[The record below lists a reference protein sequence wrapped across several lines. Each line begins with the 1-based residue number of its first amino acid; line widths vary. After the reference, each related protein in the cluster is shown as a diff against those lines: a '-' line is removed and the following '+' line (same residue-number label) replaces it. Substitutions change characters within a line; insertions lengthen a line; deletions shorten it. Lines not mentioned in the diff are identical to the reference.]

1 MDVDRSLYETV
12 GSSRPQESY
21 PPPAHCA
28 PNQPFDHHFQPGAAS
43 SCWAQSDNAFY
54 GVAKAH
60 ESIPPGMYRCE
71 LSDRVGPVFL
81 KQRIDLDGV
90 VHLPDSASD
99 EVLREVRAFRGMK
112 ERFREHGFMFKRGI
126 MLWGPAG
133 CHAVGQRVIMANGD
147 FKRVEDVSV
156 GDQLL
161 GPDGLPRNVLKLCR
175 GRDEMVRIV
184 PKKGEPFVVNMN
196 HILALA
202 PCGPSSA
209 IKTPINLSVA
219 NWLKQSHTQRWAL
232 KLYRSPVQEFAEKDL
247 PIPPYILGLWLG
259 DGHTKVP
266 AVTTMDEEIA
276 TAWTEWG
283 KALGLKVYR
292 YAPPFNRSATYRL
305 TTGAG
310 GNHGQNH
317 ALNLLRQI
325 GVYGNKHIPL
335 AYRTASVEQR
345 RALLAGLLDTDGY
358 CHNGVAEYS
367 SKLKILADDV
377 AYLARSLGLSAYVYK
392 RRKGTKVNGKDVQR
406 DYFLVSISGD
416 LDQIPTRLSRR
427 LFKRRAQ
434 IKNHRHVSFAVEALG
449 EGDYY
454 GFILD
459 GDHLYLLD
467 DFTVT
472 HNSGKTV
479 CVHQICQLI
488 VQEEGGVAILVDV
501 PHAAAQCLQLLRRI
515 EPDRPVVAIFEDL
528 DALVQRFGENEYL
541 ALLDGEAQVDNIC
554 FISTTNYPEV
564 LDARFVDRPSRFD
577 TVKYIGMPSREAREV
592 FLQAKA
598 PALVNGQL
606 EAYVEASEGFS
617 LAHLKELVV
626 LTQCFEYPLA
636 EAAARLK
643 KMQMKPSSERAP
655 HRSNAGF
662 GLAAAARHGTQR
674 RAPF

>member
-126 MLWGPAG
+126 MLWGP
-133 CHAVGQRVIMANGD
+133 
-147 FKRVEDVSV
+147 
-156 GDQLL
+156 
-161 GPDGLPRNVLKLCR
+161 P
-175 GRDEMVRIV
+175 
-184 PKKGEPFVVNMN
+184 
-196 HILALA
+196 
-202 PCGPSSA
+202 
-209 IKTPINLSVA
+209 
-219 NWLKQSHTQRWAL
+219 
-232 KLYRSPVQEFAEKDL
+232 
-247 PIPPYILGLWLG
+247 
-259 DGHTKVP
+259 
-266 AVTTMDEEIA
+266 
-276 TAWTEWG
+276 
-283 KALGLKVYR
+283 
-292 YAPPFNRSATYRL
+292 
-305 TTGAG
+305 G
-310 GNHGQNH
+310 G
-317 ALNLLRQI
+317 
-325 GVYGNKHIPL
+325 
-335 AYRTASVEQR
+335 
-345 RALLAGLLDTDGY
+345 
-358 CHNGVAEYS
+358 
-367 SKLKILADDV
+367 
-377 AYLARSLGLSAYVYK
+377 
-392 RRKGTKVNGKDVQR
+392 
-406 DYFLVSISGD
+406 
-416 LDQIPTRLSRR
+416 
-427 LFKRRAQ
+427 
-434 IKNHRHVSFAVEALG
+434 
-449 EGDYY
+449 
-454 GFILD
+454 
-459 GDHLYLLD
+459 
-467 DFTVT
+467 
-472 HNSGKTV
+472 GKTV

-577 TVKYIGMPSREAREV
+577 TVKYIGMPSRGAREV

-643 KMQMKPSSERAP
+643 KMQVKPSSERAP

-662 GLAAAARHGTQR
+662 GLAAAARPGTQW